1 MKNSDMILCDGN
13 YGLGA
18 YGMDPVHNREPERS
32 RLVVYLFQHSELCK
46 AKDHLDILV
55 VKIFNSVPLN
65 LT

>member
-1 MKNSDMILCDGN
+1 MILCDGN

-32 RLVVYLFQHSELCK
+32 RLVVYIPALRTGK

-65 LT
+65 LK